1 MEQTGYL
8 DLPSHIL
15 PGVDDGSADWDM
27 TMRMLVTAYR
37 QGVRHIVATPH
48 NYPGNKKQDNE
59 QIRALVREANERAK
73 EIAFD
78 FEVLSG
84 NEIMY
89 RSGIAEEISAGHI
102 LTMADSR
109 YLLVEFYPE
118 ERYRIVYQGLKE
130 LVEAGYRPII
140 AHMERVEALFAKEE
154 NIREIIKLGALI
166 QVNARS
172 LTGGIFDRR
181 SARLRKLIENGM
193 VHFLGSDCHNMD
205 SRPPMMKDAVE
216 KLYKKLPEDSLRRML
231 YENQEHFL
239 QKKYI

>member
-1 MEQTGYL
+1 
-8 DLPSHIL
+8 
-15 PGVDDGSADWDM
+15 
-27 TMRMLVTAYR
+27 ML
-37 QGVRHIVATPH
+37 
-48 NYPGNKKQDNE
+48 
-59 QIRALVREANERAK
+59 
-73 EIAFD
+73 F
-78 FEVLSG
+78 
-84 NEIMY
+84 
-89 RSGIAEEISAGHI
+89 RSGHI